1 MAGSF
6 PRLGNLW
13 PLVDIKLRVSILQ
26 GTEYGFYEL
35 ARKRYRKTHNI
46 QGKSSVAT
54 FCIFGWAAKPFDG
67 TLHSDIL
74 GFTLQEYIYEQ
85 N

>member
-1 MAGSF
+1 MNS
-6 PRLGNLW
+6 
-13 PLVDIKLRVSILQ
+13 LVE
-26 GTEYGFYEL
+26 G
-35 ARKRYRKTHNI
+35 KRYRKSPNI
-46 QGKSSVAT
+46 EGKSSVAT
-54 FCIFGWAAKPFDG
+54 FCIFGWAAKHFDG